1 MSDKG
6 TIIRTI
12 NQSIADHVDFND
24 KIYFDEPIYNK
35 GGSIITGVVFD
46 RALVGETDES
56 KISLGSFDIDTLND
70 IMSHL
75 NDEIERDTIMFN
87 VY

>member
-1 MSDKG
+1 MGDKG
-6 TIIRTI
+6 IIIRTI
-12 NQSIADHVDFND
+12 NQSIADHVGND
-24 KIYFDEPIYNK
+24 KIYFDEPIDNQ
-35 GGSIITGVVFD
+35 GGAIITGVVFD
-46 RALVGETDES
+46 NALVGETDEI
-56 KISLGSFDIDTLND
+56 KISLESFDIDTLND